1 MSNDVRKPFLFR
13 FRAEDTQFGITKET
27 LEKMGVKLGM
37 DATATIHYA
46 LAKLAMQILPAYE
59 ADDGPLSD
67 AQLERVRE
75 AAGPQKLGT
84 KISSLIR

>member
-1 MSNDVRKPFLFR
+1 MSNDVPKLFPLR
-13 FRAEDTQFGITKET
+13 FPAQDTQFGITT

-46 LAKLAMQILPAYE
+46 LAKLAMQLLQAYE

-67 AQLERVRE
+67 VELQRIRE
-75 AAGPQKLGT
+75 AAGPQKLGA
-84 KISSLIR
+84 KILSSLIR